1 MKRLIITIVAVQLFA
16 LSVNAQ
22 DNAINSLFDKFA
34 DDEDF
39 TKVTITS
46 KMFSLFTEFEPEDP
60 ETKELT
66 EAISKLKG
74 LKILASDSIANA
86 KKYFQDATSQIRK
99 SNFEELMSV
108 RDGKEDMLFMIQE
121 AGGKIS
127 ELVMLVGGNDKFVA
141 MSLYGEIDL
150 KQISKISKGMKVN
163 GMQYLE
169 NIDQDHD
176 HNEEGKH

>member
-1 MKRLIITIVAVQLFA
+1 MKRLIMIIAAMQLLAF
-16 LSVNAQ
+16 SVNAQ
-22 DNAINSLFDKFA
+22 DNVLAPLFDKYA

-66 EAISKLKG
+66 AAISKLKG

-86 KKYFQDATSQIRK
+86 RRYFKDATTQVRK
-99 SNFEELMSV
+99 GNLEELMSV
-108 RDGKEDMLFMIQE
+108 RDGKDDMLFMIQE
-121 AGGKIS
+121 SGGKIS
-127 ELVMLVGGNDKFVA
+127 ELVMLVGGENKFVA

-150 KQISKISKGMKVN
+150 KQISKISKGMKID
-163 GMQYLE
+163 GMEYLE
-169 NIDQDHD
+169 KIDNDSSDEQ
-176 HNEEGKH
+176 E